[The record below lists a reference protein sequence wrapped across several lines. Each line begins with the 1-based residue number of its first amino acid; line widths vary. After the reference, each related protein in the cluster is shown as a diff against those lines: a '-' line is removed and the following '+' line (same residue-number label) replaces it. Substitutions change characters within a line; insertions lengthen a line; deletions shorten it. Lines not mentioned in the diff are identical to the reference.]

1 MSVGG
6 AMVNASFACGTTRC
20 SGARE
25 ALIVVAMLYG
35 LTQGAEALA
44 DDPSISAVRDIEPL
58 VGGRPLSSA
67 FLPSKSASSE
77 LQFSSS
83 EFRERKPGLEQAPP
97 PADAESFTPTQAFQ
111 TTSAWQRLADYRS
124 QGRVQLLTL
133 WESKHSFVSLQ
144 SGKHGGPSLQWTSR
158 LMNRGGATRGLLD
171 RFVASSLG
179 AAGLGSKSNVRSPN
193 PSAANRS
200 MNLQPASK
208 LP

>member
-1 MSVGG
+1 MSGG
-6 AMVNASFACGTTRC
+6 EAMVNASFACGTTRS

-35 LTQGAEALA
+35 LTQGAESFA
-44 DDPSISAVRDIEPL
+44 DDPSSAVQDIEPM

-67 FLPSKSASSE
+67 FLPSKSLGSE
-77 LQFSSS
+77 PQFSTS
-83 EFRERKPGLEQAPP
+83 EFRERKPSLVQEPP
-97 PADAESFTPTQAFQ
+97 PADTESLPPTQAFQ

-179 AAGLGSKSNVRSPN
+179 AAGLGAKSVVRSSN
-193 PSAANRS
+193 PTSANKS
-200 MNLQPASK
+200 INLPAAPK